1 MQPLKT
7 LICSAVSKFW
17 GFDHDCEYALLFS
30 FDRQQLEGGV
40 ISEDA
45 DNALCGEIRPG
56 LLSAVVVA
64 ATF

>member
-1 MQPLKT
+1 MQPLET
-7 LICSAVSKFW
+7 LSCSAVSKFW
-17 GFDHDCEYALLFS
+17 GFDHDCEHALLFS

-45 DNALCGEIRPG
+45 DNTLCGEIRP
-56 LLSAVVVA
+56 LLPSAVVVA